1 MRTDI
6 LDLDRFRLRSCR
18 PTDQEIV
25 DLQFG
30 VCLVLSSKVTP
41 ADFHE
46 LEAWKHRLRDQV
58 IIAVRSAEPD
68 DFADPDLRRLQR
80 LIMFRLRRLPI
91 ATHILGMYLTDF
103 TLDEGEFPVDRLVL
117 PVTPSAAPKK
127 ASGGGGH

>member
-1 MRTDI
+1 MRRDADAGVGQRRRRSAHGAEAGAARRRRTDI

-58 IIAVRSAEPD
+58 IIAVRSASPTTS
-68 DFADPDLRRLQR
+68 P
-80 LIMFRLRRLPI
+80 
-91 ATHILGMYLTDF
+91 
-103 TLDEGEFPVDRLVL
+103 
-117 PVTPSAAPKK
+117 TPTCA
-127 ASGGGGH
+127 GCNG